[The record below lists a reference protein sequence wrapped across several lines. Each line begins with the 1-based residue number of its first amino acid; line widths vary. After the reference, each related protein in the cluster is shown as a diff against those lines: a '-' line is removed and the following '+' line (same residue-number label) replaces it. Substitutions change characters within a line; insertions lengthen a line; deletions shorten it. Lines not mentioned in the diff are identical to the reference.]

1 MSNDTEIVVITPRT
15 FDEAKSMSS
24 TLAKASL
31 LPQALRGKEAD
42 VLMTVMAGAELG
54 LGPIL
59 SIRSIHVIEGK
70 PTLSADLIAAL
81 CLRRADVC
89 EYLTPVESNSTK
101 ATYSAKRK
109 GAPAPVTMSF
119 TIDEAKQAGLA
130 GKGNWLKYP
139 AAMLRA
145 RCISAI
151 CRAVFPDLV
160 GGLYDSDSAEIEAP
174 SPRASPPS
182 HVVDVV
188 ATALPAATDYD
199 ASGAPVSERAKL
211 EVTLEEAQ
219 DVAGLNALVDR
230 LARLKTTDPEA
241 YARLRARWGVR
252 RNELMAAAKVDVA
265 AQAVDV
271 THFAPKVSNGVHPE
285 PGSEG

>member
-1 MSNDTEIVVITPRT
+1 MSSDTSIAVITPRN
-15 FDEAKSMSS
+15 FEEAKSMST

-59 SIRSIHVIEGK
+59 SIRSIHVIDGK

-89 EYLTPVESNSTK
+89 EYLQPTESSATK
-101 ATYSAKRK
+101 ATYTAKRK

-119 TIDEAKQAGLA
+119 TIEEAKMAGLA

-174 SPRASPPS
+174 RDVTPAKASPPTIDS
-182 HVVDVV
+182 T
-188 ATALPAATDYD
+188 ATALPPVADY
-199 ASGAPVSERAKL
+199 APDGSPLTERAKL
-211 EVTLEEAQ
+211 EVAVTEAQ
-219 DVAGLNALVDR
+219 DEAALNALVERITKLGADDK
-230 LARLKTTDPEA
+230 ARVRQQWG
-241 YARLRARWGVR
+241 ARRDELRAPKT
-252 RNELMAAAKVDVA
+252 E
-265 AQAVDV
+265 AV
-271 THFAPKVSNGVHPE
+271 PS
-285 PGSEG
+285 

>member
-1 MSNDTEIVVITPRT
+1 MSNDTEITIITPRT

-24 TLAKASL
+24 TLSKASL
-31 LPQALRGKEAD
+31 LPAALRGKEAD

-89 EYLTPVESNSTK
+89 EYLQPVESSAVK

-109 GAPAPVTMSF
+109 GAPAAVTMSF
-119 TIDEAKQAGLA
+119 TLEEAKQAGLA
-130 GKGNWLKYP
+130 GKGNWSRYP

-160 GGLYDSDSAEIEAP
+160 GGLYDSDSAELEAP
-174 SPRASPPS
+174 APRDVSPPKASPPGN
-182 HVVDVV
+182 VVDAV
-188 ATALPAATDYD
+188 ATVVTDYD
-199 ASGAPVSERAKL
+199 ASGAPVLENAKL
-211 EVTLEEAQ
+211 EVAINEAQ
-219 DVAGLNALVDR
+219 DEAALSPLTARIAALKQSDPKAYTERRAQWGKRRDDIKAKSAPAVVVNSPP
-230 LARLKTTDPEA
+230 LAA
-241 YARLRARWGVR
+241 
-252 RNELMAAAKVDVA
+252 
-265 AQAVDV
+265 
-271 THFAPKVSNGVHPE
+271 NGIHPE